1 MHILYRPVRSV
12 FTIMLNMFK
21 QSVTLPKTSGKGLI
35 LLRCEPCH
43 THEQRYFIT
52 MDGFYIHENHGFLKK
67 FKVKSINDD
76 LKVFNYILK

>member
-1 MHILYRPVRSV
+1 MPNR
-12 FTIMLNMFK
+12 FK
-21 QSVTLPKTSGKGLI
+21 QSDTLPKTSGKGLI

-52 MDGFYIHENHGFLKK
+52 MDGFYIHENHVFKK
-67 FKVKSINDD
+67 KIKVKSINDD

>member
-1 MHILYRPVRSV
+1 MHILYRLVRSV

-52 MDGFYIHENHGFLKK
+52 MDGFYIHENHGFF
-67 FKVKSINDD
+67 FKN
-76 LKVFNYILK
+76 